1 MLLVDRVVQAV
12 CVGERHRIPG
22 SITTAIEA
30 RHANQARMEGTN
42 DFARPVVVAAF
53 VKADDGN
60 ATKVGLPMGAVVAR
74 APASYGA
81 VGQQSAVSRNV
92 NRIGQH
98 TAGGP
103 CPDHATCIAVCTHPS
118 GTVPRHAGI
127 HTGTGGIAPTGDG
140 SVLQQGTGLCF
151 GVEELSQ
158 IRGVHL
164 GPEIDE
170 GQVLAHLVHGIQR
183 FTPVKE
189 SMIGVPTLHEAFV
202 GADARRCLVVDS
214 RRRDEL
220 CNVPWL
226 PVQFKRI
233 RVDLKHVAQQ
243 MNGRGRSGG
252 WRGGHSTAVAKGAL
266 GVWTPA
272 VHPLVVAGVAQQG
285 ARPLIEI
292 ADLDLDR
299 HPTGGQADAHR
310 RGRGR
315 DGVAAVAQT
324 TDRFVAPAGEAAV
337 QNGTGGGLAHGEGS
351 GAVGIVFVLQIDAV
365 VRVGHEVAV
374 FTDQAHA
381 VQRNGTRLTRH
392 SIQPNVWSA
401 DQSHGVVIGLSV
413 PLHQRRVVQ
422 VRQGSVR
429 VRTSD
434 FSNTE
439 VVLQNGVLV
448 GAPSAPKAGIGLDA
462 DDHDGLIPC
471 RRVGQSIGLS
481 VGLAERLP
489 PNRVLGELRGR
500 RKGTEVCPPTRRPV
514 WHVPAHEVLG
524 EHLDEVRPPRFN
536 RHHVHVLPILVG
548 RRADGRHR
556 PHTEP

>member
-1 MLLVDRVVQAV
+1 
-12 CVGERHRIPG
+12 
-22 SITTAIEA
+22 
-30 RHANQARMEGTN
+30 MEGTN
-42 DFARPVVVAAF
+42 DFVRPVVLGAF
-53 VKADDGN
+53 VEANDGD

-74 APASYGA
+74 APASHGA

-103 CPDHATCIAVCTHPS
+103 SPDHATCIAVCTHSS

-140 SVLQQGTGLCF
+140 SVLQQGTGLWF

-220 CNVPWL
+220 CDVPWL

-233 RVDLKHVAQQ
+233 RVDVKHVAQQ
-243 MNGRGRSGG
+243 MDGRARSGG
-252 WRGGHSTAVAKGAL
+252 WRGRQATAVAERTL

-272 VHPLVVAGVAQQG
+272 VHPLVVGGVAQQG
-285 ARPLIEI
+285 ARPLVKI

-324 TDRFVAPAGEAAV
+324 TDRFVAPAGEAAIED
-337 QNGTGGGLAHGEGS
+337 GARGGLAHGEGS

-374 FTDQAHA
+374 FADQAHA
-381 VQRNGTRLTRH
+381 VQRNDTGLTRP
-392 SIQPNVWSA
+392 SIWPDVRGA
-401 DQSHGVVIGLSV
+401 DQSHGIVTGLSV

-422 VRQGSVR
+422 VRRGGVR

-434 FSNTE
+434 FRNTE
-439 VVLQNGVLV
+439 VVLQQSRLVRTPGVPEGFDPNDHDVLV
-448 GAPSAPKAGIGLDA
+448 PI
-462 DDHDGLIPC
+462 
-471 RRVGQSIGLS
+471 RRVGQSIGF
-481 VGLAERLP
+481 G
-489 PNRVLGELRGR
+489 RVLTGRLTGNHVLSDRRGR
-500 RKGTEVCPPTRRPV
+500 GKRTNLCAPIVPV
-514 WHVPAHEVLG
+514 VWVVAHEVLG
-524 EHLDEVRPPRFN
+524 EHLDEVRPPRFY
-536 RHHVHVLPILVG
+536 RHHVHVLPIPVM
-548 RRADGRHR
+548 RRADGGG
-556 PHTEP
+556 PHAEA